1 MTHRQFIPA
10 RLDQYVNH
18 DPGLY
23 SRLGLYSRPGFYSR
37 KYGRCLLYTITQREL
52 YRLHRCT
59 AFYYKLTHG
68 LQLLSKDNKFDLSL
82 IPLPVFSHFRVSF
95 CFSSYWFEF
104 CQHLQDQKDPIG
116 SCCEKLVFCLFC
128 LPNLLISLVSY
139 FVFMFV
145 YVSCL

>member
-1 MTHRQFIPA
+1 VSSIRYYADSTGQFA
-10 RLDQYVNH
+10 QMDC
-18 DPGLY
+18 
-23 SRLGLYSRPGFYSR
+23 S
-37 KYGRCLLYTITQREL
+37 LYTR
-52 YRLHRCT
+52 
-59 AFYYKLTHG
+59 G
-68 LQLLSKDNKFDLSL
+68 MQLLSKDNKFDLSL
-82 IPLPVFSHFRVSF
+82 IPLPVFSHFQVSF